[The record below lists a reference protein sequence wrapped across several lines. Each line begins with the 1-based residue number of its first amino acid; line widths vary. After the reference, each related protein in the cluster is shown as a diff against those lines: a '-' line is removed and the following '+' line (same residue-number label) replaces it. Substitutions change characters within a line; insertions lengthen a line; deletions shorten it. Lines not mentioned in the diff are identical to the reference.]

1 MSEQRGENKHKI
13 LQQLDELYQSRL
25 APEVAARV
33 EDFSARYYRV
43 SPLQELGERR
53 IDNLYGA
60 TLSCWEFLNESEG
73 CTPRVR
79 VFNPDLEQ
87 HGWHCNHTV
96 ILILHPDM
104 PFLVDSV
111 RMELNR
117 REMAIHVVHSSVLG
131 VVRDEDGNFEE
142 LVERKDERGSAE
154 ALMYFEVD
162 RHSAADEVKQLRAHL
177 LEVLGEV
184 RASVADFDAM
194 RKRLS
199 QACVELGG
207 APDSVDPERIAE
219 AREFCDWMLSDRFTF
234 LGFDELRFEG
244 EGDGFQ
250 VSRVD
255 ASELGTLKLRVQAGA
270 TRVFE
275 DLRSEEYDFMVCPE
289 PLMFAKDASRARVHR
304 PAHQDVVVIKRYGD
318 DGRVSGEYR
327 FFGLWT
333 SPVYFEPP
341 GQIPILRQRATRLL
355 QSAGFDRRGHSGKAL
370 MQILTDL
377 PRDELFLAS
386 DDELFEMVM
395 GIFTLQERRKIK
407 LLIRRDACSKFFTC
421 LYFVPRDLYTTA
433 LRLQVQQL
441 LIDHFGALDCEFTT
455 RFSESL
461 LARVHFVLQV
471 DPGRVEGIDPHA
483 IEAEVVDISR
493 AWSEELHEALIESSG
508 EEQGNALANSYRHAF
523 PSAYRENFRPNAAV
537 YDIQR
542 IEQLDGGQAL
552 NLSFYRVLEQTRE
565 VLRFKLFHP
574 QQPLVLSDVIPV
586 LEKLGMRVVGE
597 HPYKIKRR
605 DGSRFWIH
613 DFTLQYDSEEPVEL
627 EDVRQNFQEAFSS
640 IWNGRAESDEFNR
653 LVIGA
658 NLTWRE
664 VAMLRAYARYNQ
676 QIRFGFSQPY
686 IADTLA
692 RHLHIT
698 RLLVAL
704 FRARFEPGRQSSKK
718 IQALTERIAGSIID
732 GLDKVDNLN
741 DDKILRRFLEL
752 IRATLRTNYYQ
763 RGDDGELKDYF
774 AFKLDP
780 HAIGD
785 IPLPRPMFEVFVY
798 SARVEG
804 VHLRGGRVARG
815 GLRWSD
821 RREDYRTEVLGLV
834 KAQQVKNA
842 VIVPVGAKGGFV
854 AKQLPAG
861 GSRDEIQAEGIAS
874 YRTFIRALL
883 DVTDNLVAGE
893 LQPPPDLVRHDG
905 DDPYL
910 VVAADKGTA
919 TFSDIANGIAEEFG
933 FWLGDAFASGG
944 SQGYDHKKMGIT
956 ARGAWESVKLH
967 FRELGLDTQ
976 SQDFTVVAIGDMAGD
991 VFGNG
996 MLMSQHIRLVAA
1008 FNHLHIFID
1017 PQPDAASSFAER
1029 QRLFEL
1035 PRSSWTDY
1043 NAELISEGGGVFAR
1057 SAKWIPISPQ
1067 MKQRFDID
1075 EDRLAPNDLI
1085 SALLKAQV
1093 DLIWNGGIGTYVKA
1107 ANETH
1112 ADVGDKA
1119 NDGLRI
1125 DGHELR
1131 CRVLGEG
1138 GNLGFTQ
1145 LGRIEYGLRG
1155 GASNTDFIDNA
1166 GGVDCSDREVNIKI
1180 LLNEVVANGDMTLK
1194 QRNNLLRDM
1203 TEDVSRLVLKNN
1215 YDQALAISIAQR
1227 HSCYALDDYIRLI
1240 HRLES
1245 AGRLVRSLEFIPGD
1259 EVLQERKTQRLGL
1272 TRPELS
1278 VLISYAKSEL
1288 KEQLTDSWITS
1299 DPLMSREA
1307 ERAFPPQLVERFP
1320 EQVQGHRLRAE
1331 IVATQVANGMVNRM
1345 GITFVQRLQQA
1356 SGRDQ
1361 AAIAA
1366 AYVIAREVYDIEPIW
1381 KQIEALDNQ
1390 VDARLQQG
1398 MMLDLIRLV
1407 RRASYWFLL
1416 RQRAELQVAA
1426 TVERYQPGVREI
1438 GDSIGDRLQGQPR
1451 EVWQQRRDELVAA
1464 GVSEALASRV
1474 ASADSLYALLGVIEA
1489 AAETGQALERV
1500 AAVYFDIG
1508 ERLDLHWFDQQVRA
1522 IEVANHWQSM
1532 ARDGLREDL
1541 NAQMRELTVKVL
1553 AEAGETEDGE
1563 APDALVSG
1571 WLDRRADMLERWQQM
1586 LAELRGANLNDCAIF
1601 TVALRELLDL
1611 AQASV

>member
-1 MSEQRGENKHKI
+1 MDYKDK
-13 LQQLDELYQSRL
+13 LLAQLDELYQSRL
-25 APEVAARV
+25 APEMAASV
-33 EDFSARYYRV
+33 SAFSADYYRV
-43 SPLQELGERR
+43 SPVQELAERR
-53 IDNLYGA
+53 LDNLYGA
-60 TLSCWEFLNESEG
+60 TLSCWEFLIESEDQE
-73 CTPRVR
+73 PRVR

-96 ILILHPDM
+96 ALILHPDM

-117 REMAIHVVHSSVLG
+117 REMAIHVVHSGVLG
-131 VVRDEDGNFEE
+131 VVRNDDGSFAE
-142 LVERKDERGSAE
+142 LRDRADARAGSE

-162 RHSAADEVKQLRAHL
+162 RHTAADELKTLRSQL

-184 RASVADFDAM
+184 RASVADFAAM
-194 RKRLS
+194 RERLTLA
-199 QACVELGG
+199 QDQLAAVPAAIG
-207 APDSVDPERIAE
+207 ADRVAE
-219 AREFCDWMLSDRFTF
+219 ARAFCDWMLSDRFTF
-234 LGFDELRFEG
+234 LGYDELAFEG
-244 EGDGFQ
+244 EGESFR

-255 ASELGTLKLRVQAGA
+255 GSELGTLKLHAQTGRSRGG
-270 TRVFE
+270 E
-275 DLRSEEYDFMVCPE
+275 ELRKEERDFMLSAE

-304 PAHQDVVVIKRYGD
+304 PAHQDLVVIKRFD
-318 DGRVSGEYR
+318 DAGRVCGEHR
-327 FFGLWT
+327 FYGLWT

-341 GQIPILRQRATRLL
+341 GQIPLLRRRTQLMLQR
-355 QSAGFDRRGHSGKAL
+355 AGFDPRGHSAKSL
-370 MQILTDL
+370 LQILADL

-386 DDELFEMVM
+386 DDELYEMAM

-407 LLIRRDACSKFFTC
+407 LLIRRDACSKFFSC

-433 LRLQVQQL
+433 LRLQVQQR
-441 LIDHFGALDCEFTT
+441 LIEHFGALDCEFTT

-471 DPGRVEGIDPHA
+471 DPARVPEFDVQA
-483 IEAEVVDISR
+483 IEAEVVEISR
-493 AWSEELHEALIESSG
+493 AWSEELHEALIESCG
-508 EEQGNALANSYRHAF
+508 EEQGNHFANEYRHAF
-523 PSAYRENFRPNAAV
+523 PSAYRENFRPSSAV

-542 IEQLDGGQAL
+542 IEQLGDGRPL
-552 NLSFYRVLEQTRE
+552 NLSFYRMLEQSRE

-574 QQPLVLSDVIPV
+574 ERPLVLSDVIPV

-605 DGSRFWIH
+605 NGARVWIH

-627 EDVRQNFQEAFSS
+627 EDVKQNFQDAFSC
-640 IWNGRAESDEFNR
+640 IWGGRAESDEFNR

-658 NLTWRE
+658 NLSWRE

-692 RHLHIT
+692 RHLHLT

-718 IQALTERIAGSIID
+718 IQALTERIVSSIVD

-752 IRATLRTNYYQ
+752 IQATLRTNYFQ
-763 RGDDGELKDYF
+763 RDGGGELKDYF
-774 AFKLDP
+774 AFKLNP
-780 HAIGD
+780 HAISD

-854 AKQLPAG
+854 AKQLPGG

-893 LQPPPDLVRHDG
+893 LRPPADLVRHDD

-919 TFSDIANGIAEEFG
+919 TFSDIANSIAEEYG

-976 SQDFTVVAIGDMAGD
+976 SQDFTVIGIGDMAGD

-996 MLMSQHIRLVAA
+996 MLMSRHIRLVAA
-1008 FNHLHIFID
+1008 FNHLHIFVD

-1029 QRLFEL
+1029 ERLFAL
-1035 PRSSWTDY
+1035 PRSSWEDY
-1043 NAELISEGGGVFAR
+1043 DRSLISEGGGVFSR
-1057 SAKWIPISPQ
+1057 SAKWIPISAQ
-1067 MKQRFDID
+1067 MKQRFDIS
-1075 EDRLAPNDLI
+1075 EDRLAPNDLV

-1107 ANETH
+1107 TGETH

-1125 DGHELR
+1125 DGNELR

-1145 LGRIEYGLRG
+1145 LGRIEYCLHG

-1166 GGVDCSDREVNIKI
+1166 GGVDCSDHEVNIKI
-1180 LLNEVVANGDMTLK
+1180 LLNEVVASDDMTVK
-1194 QRNNLLRDM
+1194 QRNALLREM
-1203 TEDVSRLVLKNN
+1203 TDDVGRLVLKNN

-1227 HSCYALDDYIRLI
+1227 HSQDSLDDYIRLI
-1240 HRLES
+1240 HRLEA
-1245 AGRLVRSLEFIPGD
+1245 AGRLVRSLEFIPSD
-1259 EVLQERKTQRLGL
+1259 EELQERKNRHLGL

-1278 VLISYAKSEL
+1278 VLISYAKAEL
-1288 KEQLTDSWITS
+1288 KEQLTGSWITA
-1299 DPLMSREA
+1299 DPLMSREIA
-1307 ERAFPPQLVERFP
+1307 RAFPPQLVEQFP
-1320 EQVQGHRLRAE
+1320 QQIEQHRLRAE
-1331 IVATQVANGMVNRM
+1331 IIATQVANGMVNHM

-1366 AYVIAREVYDIEPIW
+1366 AYVMAREVYDIEARW
-1381 KQIEALDNQ
+1381 HQIEALDNQ
-1390 VDARLQQG
+1390 VPAELQQG

-1416 RQRAELQVAA
+1416 RQRTALEVTA
-1426 TVERYQPGVREI
+1426 TVERYQPGIRAI
-1438 GDSIGDRLQGQPR
+1438 GAGIGERLCGEQR
-1451 EVWQQRRDELVAA
+1451 AVWQQRRDDLVTA
-1464 GVSEALASRV
+1464 GVPEALAAQV

-1489 AAETGQALERV
+1489 GAETGQPLER
-1500 AAVYFDIG
+1500 AAGVYFDLG
-1508 ERLDLHWFDQQVRA
+1508 ERLELHWFDQQVRA
-1522 IEVANHWQSM
+1522 IEVGNHWQSM

-1541 NAQMRELTVKVL
+1541 NTQMRTLTVKVL
-1553 AEAGETEDGE
+1553 SEAETTQAGED
-1563 APDALVSG
+1563 PRALVEQ
-1571 WLDRRADMLERWQQM
+1571 WLGRRSELLERWQQM
-1586 LAELRGANLNDCAIF
+1586 LSELRSASLNDCAVF

-1611 AQASV
+1611 AQAGA